1 MWLEWG
7 RQEIN
12 SFNGKKLPGKHA
24 LECTNEKAQE
34 SQEGLELNV
43 THQFLVCAKNAMKI
57 SSVTLLDINN
67 EACLEGNAA
76 RTRYALMMEAVR
88 TSETSVNFNV
98 STRSYI
104 PEDS

>member
-1 MWLEWG
+1 M
-7 RQEIN
+7 
-12 SFNGKKLPGKHA
+12 GKNFLGNML

-34 SQEGLELNV
+34 SQEGLELND

-57 SSVTLLDINN
+57 SSVTLLDINK

-76 RTRYALMMEAVR
+76 RTRYALMMEAVC
-88 TSETSVNFNV
+88 TSETSVNFNMI
-98 STRSYI
+98 TRSYI